1 MYKRLAYQCSL
12 QQRHQIV
19 ENIKILSVL
28 WPTILVF
35 SVISPIGPAA
45 TLIFT
50 LITNNVG
57 SIGLFHITYNIAP
70 IIMAFYC
77 KFSSV
82 RKNEIFPSESVI
94 KENHLVISPLGTA
107 LPTHVSQENYFK
119 DLRNQWN

>member
-12 QQRHQIV
+12 QQRHQ
-19 ENIKILSVL
+19 
-28 WPTILVF
+28 
-35 SVISPIGPAA
+35 
-45 TLIFT
+45 
-50 LITNNVG
+50 
-57 SIGLFHITYNIAP
+57 TYNIAP

-82 RKNEIFPSESVI
+82 HKNEIFPTESVI

-119 DLRNQWN
+119 DLRNQWNKKF